1 MELKIKILKD
11 KENNLIVSFPY
22 NPQFVEKIKTISMD
36 KRHCRLSFQ
45 NWTKSDIVV
54 YEQVLRHILQTKA
67 SPSMARILAGEALEI
82 KASAGG
88 TLKSVNYLN

>member
-1 MELKIKILKD
+1 MAIFMLLNEPTS
-11 KENNLIVSFPY
+11 NNTVFVYRFTGL
-22 NPQFVEKIKTISMD
+22 NPPSADFTNTET
-36 KRHCRLSFQ
+36 
-45 NWTKSDIVV
+45 
-54 YEQVLRHILQTKA
+54 VLRHILQTKA